1 MIMAKKTVGFL
12 LAIGC
17 PVALSFQV
25 SQPPVMADNS
35 ARLLAGTTIAQ
46 QTAAATATPAAKAA
60 DDDADDSDN
69 KPPAPA
75 EKSSTVQ
82 TYKATAATSQAAA
95 KESAEVIATVQKAY
109 AEIGKG
115 NNKEALKLI
124 TEQMK
129 KEPNSIAARRYYA
142 FALVHNDSP
151 KSAIEQILYQMPRLP
166 GYQRSAFD
174 WCTLGDA
181 YLQAASFDNAETSYN
196 GALRLEPENYAAK
209 GGLLRTTAKKGKVDD
224 ALKQCDL
231 LINQYAKQPA
241 VQAYYKGIY
250 ALLLQD
256 KGQPATP
263 QATPAND
270 GNQAPSTPAG
280 GVTIPDLPE
289 AKPRGG

>member
-1 MIMAKKTVGFL
+1 MKEGKRQKQVSALLLEEVNKIFQRLGLNMIQGGMVSISSVKITPDLFEAR
-12 LAIGC
+12 IY
-17 PVALSFQV
+17 LSFYQV
-25 SQPPVMADNS
+25 
-35 ARLLAGTTIAQ
+35 
-46 QTAAATATPAAKAA
+46 AK
-60 DDDADDSDN
+60 
-69 KPPAPA
+69 P
-75 EKSSTVQ
+75 
-82 TYKATAATSQAAA
+82 
-95 KESAEVIATVQKAY
+95 
-109 AEIGKG
+109 
-115 NNKEALKLI
+115 KEALKLI

-250 ALLLQD
+250 AL
-256 KGQPATP
+256 
-263 QATPAND
+263 
-270 GNQAPSTPAG
+270 PSITN
-280 GVTIPDLPE
+280 VRI
-289 AKPRGG
+289 